1 MGKYYKKMFWGY
13 LLIFL
18 HFNISMRY
26 KSVDILPDFIGYII
40 IGLALTKLATKEKI
54 FKKGVNASYILVAV
68 EIFNIGISV
77 EAITRYSFVISIFS
91 AIVGL
96 FVTYSICK
104 GIENEGIKYNKEDLS
119 NKAKALWKL
128 EFIRTMLY
136 IAITSIMINFNE
148 GAIILTANE
157 LLLMFSIFTSV
168 MLLML
173 LRLAGGEFNE
183 VN

>member
-18 HFNISMRY
+18 HFNISIGY

-54 FKKGVNASYILVAV
+54 FKKGVNASYILAGLG
-68 EIFNIGISV
+68 ILNIGISV
-77 EAITRYSFVISIFS
+77 EAGVRYAFIINIFS
-91 AIVGL
+91 SIIGL
-96 FVTYSICK
+96 FITYSICK
-104 GIENEGIKYNKEDLS
+104 GIESEGRKYDKEALS
-119 NKAKALWKL
+119 NKAKALWEL
-128 EFIRTMLY
+128 EFIKTMLY

-148 GAIILTANE
+148 GAIILTANG

-183 VN
+183 IN